1 MGKFLIKK
9 TEMGIVF
16 HLRAA
21 NGETI
26 GVSQVYESEEACKKG
41 IESVMKVAPTAGVED
56 QTRSRSKELK
66 NPKFEIYKDKGGKF
80 RFRLKAHNGQE
91 VLASQGY
98 TAKASCKNGIQ
109 SIIANAPSSP
119 IIEPDK
125 TK

>member
-9 TEMGIVF
+9 TDTGIVF

-26 GVSQVYESEEACKKG
+26 GISQVYETEESCKKG
-41 IESVMKVAPTAGVED
+41 IESVMKTSQTAGIED
-56 QTRSRSKELK
+56 QTLSRSKELK
-66 NPKFEIYKDKGGKF
+66 NPKFELYKDKAGKF

-98 TAKASCKNGIQ
+98 TAKASCKNGIASVQ
-109 SIIANAPSSP
+109 KNAPGAE
-119 IIEPDK
+119 IVE
-125 TK
+125 TH